1 MGPEFRLWSTGA
13 PVLVLRYHSGAPS
26 MAEVTTLTSK
36 SGFQWIDIYNPKKS
50 DIEDLAKKHGLHST
64 SVQDCLDPEHLP
76 KFEKL
81 STYSFIILRA
91 HDEKAPGEADTVEEL
106 TRKIAI
112 FYTDQFVITVHR
124 KDQRFLAQLR
134 EKWRLEFEQNDGVSA
149 SFFLADL
156 IKQVFLT
163 YEAPIDD
170 GLNRHESYEMGIFG
184 AHGAK
189 PFTLESGY
197 YLKRKAFVFKRV
209 LRLSYDA
216 LLKISSTSHMAN
228 TPYYQDLRETLD
240 SIFFYADELLE
251 STNALLNLHISI
263 QQQKTNEAS
272 HRTNE
277 VMRILTIFSVFF
289 MPLNFLASIYGMNFE
304 YMPELRLPF
313 AYPSVLAVMFLT
325 ALSIYFW
332 FRRKGWM

>member
-1 MGPEFRLWSTGA
+1 
-13 PVLVLRYHSGAPS
+13 
-26 MAEVTTLTSK
+26 MAEIITIKTKL
-36 SGFQWIDIYNPKKS
+36 GFQWIDIFNPKKS
-50 DIEDLAKKHGLHST
+50 DIEEIAKQYGLHST

-81 STYSFIILRA
+81 STYNFVIMRSF
-91 HDEKAPGEADTVEEL
+91 DEKSSAESDTVQEL

-112 FYTDQFVITVHR
+112 FYSDKFMITVHR
-124 KDQRFLAQLR
+124 KDQLFLAQLR
-134 EKWRLEFEQNDGVSA
+134 EKWKAEIEIREDINGNHILTDLLKRVYQTFE
-149 SFFLADL
+149 
-156 IKQVFLT
+156 I
-163 YEAPIDD
+163 PIDD
-170 GLNRHESYEMGIFG
+170 GLNLLEAYEMGIFN

-189 PFTLESGY
+189 PFKLEDGY

-216 LLKISSTSHMAN
+216 MVKISASNDMAA
-228 TPYYQDLRETLD
+228 TPYYHDLRETLD
-240 SIFFYADELLE
+240 SIYFYADELVE
-251 STNALLNLHISI
+251 NVNALLNLYISM

-289 MPLNFLASIYGMNFE
+289 MPLNFLASIYGMNFT
-304 YMPELRLPF
+304 YMPELGL
-313 AYPSVLAVMFLT
+313 AYGYPMVLAFMFAT
-325 ALSIYFW
+325 ALSIFFW

>member
-1 MGPEFRLWSTGA
+1 
-13 PVLVLRYHSGAPS
+13 
-26 MAEVTTLTSK
+26 MAEVTIIKSK
-36 SGFQWIDIYNPKKS
+36 SGFQWIDIFNPKKS
-50 DIEDLAKKHGLHST
+50 DIEALAKEYGIHST

-91 HDEKAPGEADTVEEL
+91 FDEKSSLESDTVEEL

-112 FYTDQFVITVHR
+112 FYTDQFIITVHR
-124 KDQRFLAQLR
+124 KDQTFLAKLR
-134 EKWRLEFEQNDGVSA
+134 DKWKTEFEQRESVSSSLMLA
-149 SFFLADL
+149 SLMKEIL
-156 IKQVFLT
+156 QT
-163 YEAPIDD
+163 YEHPVDE
-170 GLNRHESYEMGIFG
+170 GLNLLESYEMGIFN

-197 YLKRKAFVFKRV
+197 FLKRKAFVYKRV
-209 LRLSYDA
+209 IRMSFDA
-216 LLKISSTSHMAN
+216 LQKIISTSEPTH

-240 SIFFYADELLE
+240 SLYFYADELVE
-251 STNALLNLHISI
+251 SVNALLNLHISI

-289 MPLNFLASIYGMNFE
+289 MPLNFIASIYGMNFE
-304 YMPELRLPF
+304 FMPELHMRL
-313 AYPSVLAVMFLT
+313 AYPLVLTVMFTT
-325 ALSIYFW
+325 AISIYLW

>member
-1 MGPEFRLWSTGA
+1 
-13 PVLVLRYHSGAPS
+13 
-26 MAEVTTLTSK
+26 MAEVTTLKSK
-36 SGFQWIDIYNPKKS
+36 TGFQWIDIFNPKKS
-50 DIEDLAKKHGLHST
+50 DIEALANEFGLHST

-76 KFEKL
+76 KFERL
-81 STYSFIILRA
+81 SSYNFIILRA
-91 HDEKAPGEADTVEEL
+91 FDDKASFESDTVEEL

-112 FYTDQFVITVHR
+112 FFTDNFIITIHR
-124 KDQRFLAQLR
+124 KDQAFLAKLR
-134 EKWRLEFEQNDGVSA
+134 DKWRLEFETRESISSSLMLA
-149 SFFLADL
+149 SLMKEIL
-156 IKQVFLT
+156 LT
-163 YEAPIDD
+163 YEAPVDE
-170 GLNRHESYEMGIFG
+170 GLNLLESYEMGIFN

-209 LRLSYDA
+209 LRMSFDA
-216 LLKISSTSHMAN
+216 LLKIIGTGETSH
-228 TPYYQDLRETLD
+228 TPFYHDLRETLD
-240 SIFFYADELLE
+240 SLYFYADELVE
-251 STNALLNLHISI
+251 SANALLNLHISL

-304 YMPELRLPF
+304 FMPELHLRF
-313 AYPSVLAVMFLT
+313 AYPIVLSVMFTT
-325 ALSIYFW
+325 ALAIYLW

>member
-1 MGPEFRLWSTGA
+1 
-13 PVLVLRYHSGAPS
+13 
-26 MAEVTTLTSK
+26 MAEITTLKTK
-36 SGFQWIDIYNPKKS
+36 TGFQWIDIFNPKKT
-50 DIEDLAKKHGLHST
+50 DIEELAKQYGLHST

-91 HDEKAPGEADTVEEL
+91 YDEKSHIDSDAVEEL

-112 FYTDQFVITVHR
+112 FYTNQFVITIHR
-124 KDQRFLAQLR
+124 KDQTFLAQLR
-134 EKWRLEFEQNDGVSA
+134 EKWKIEFESRDDIS
-149 SFFLADL
+149 SSILLAD
-156 IKQVFLT
+156 IMKRIFLT
-163 YEAPIDD
+163 YEQPIDE
-170 GLNRHESYEMGIFG
+170 GLTQLEHHEMGIFNAPG
-184 AHGAK
+184 SK

-197 YLKRKAFVFKRV
+197 FLKRRAFVFKRV
-209 LRLSYDA
+209 LRLSFDV
-216 LLKISSTSHMAN
+216 LLKISGAGEVSG

-240 SIFFYADELLE
+240 SLYFYADELVE
-251 STNALLNLHISI
+251 SVNALLNLHISM

-289 MPLNFLASIYGMNFE
+289 MPLNFLASIYGMNFSH
-304 YMPELRLPF
+304 MPELQLKY
-313 AYPSVLAVMFLT
+313 AYPAVLLVMFAT
-325 ALSIYFW
+325 ALAIYLW